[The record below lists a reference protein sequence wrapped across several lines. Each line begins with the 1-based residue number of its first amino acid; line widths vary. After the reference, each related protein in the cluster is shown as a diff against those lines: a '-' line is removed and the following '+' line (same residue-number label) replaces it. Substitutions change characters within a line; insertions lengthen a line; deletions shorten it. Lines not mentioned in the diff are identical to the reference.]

1 MMLACRSKIHPL
13 YCTISVCSLPKE
25 MNLLS
30 DHRKRSDNHNKG
42 GEMPMYTCMLVMQT
56 KINMITDKDIGHGDK
71 LSKLQRRRKH

>member
-1 MMLACRSKIHPL
+1 
-13 YCTISVCSLPKE
+13 

-56 KINMITDKDIGHGDK
+56 KINMITDKDIGHGDN
-71 LSKLQRRRKH
+71 LSKLQRRKH